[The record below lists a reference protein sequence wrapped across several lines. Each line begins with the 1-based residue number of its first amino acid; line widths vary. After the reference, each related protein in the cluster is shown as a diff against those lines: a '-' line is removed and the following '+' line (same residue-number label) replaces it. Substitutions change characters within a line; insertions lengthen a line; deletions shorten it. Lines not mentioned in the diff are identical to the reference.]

1 MDFIQASLIAE
12 RCQRNWNYDIP
23 VKDQDIETLIQVAIN
38 MPTKQNV
45 DYYELIVSTNKN
57 FNKSCYDSAI
67 NPDDPYFES
76 EPNKLRN
83 GQVNAPLLFIWQNS
97 LNGTETFDERC
108 LVTRDIDGNNTGD
121 YLDHSVDTAIGISSG
136 ATALAAAYLG
146 YKTGF
151 CACMDMPTLYRKNK
165 ETEFLKVSENLL
177 KAHTTLFLGIGN
189 PKDSMIRSDIEKDG
203 EVFKFIGSYD
213 KDINVKRIK

>member
-108 LVTRDIDGNNTGD
+108 LVTRDIDGNN
-121 YLDHSVDTAIGISSG
+121 
-136 ATALAAAYLG
+136 
-146 YKTGF
+146 
-151 CACMDMPTLYRKNK
+151 C
-165 ETEFLKVSENLL
+165 
-177 KAHTTLFLGIGN
+177 
-189 PKDSMIRSDIEKDG
+189 
-203 EVFKFIGSYD
+203 
-213 KDINVKRIK
+213 RIASF